1 MKIWIQNRNM
11 ITEQPRCIWITSDG
25 KVESNNRRVPVL
37 GAYKDEA
44 RARQVLAEIFEF
56 QRNGKCNYIM
66 PQE

>member
-44 RARQVLAEIFEF
+44 RAGQVLAEIFEF